1 MRILLVLAVSVSL
14 FLALLP
20 PPRCRLL
27 LLRARDNIAEML
39 YLGLRHFQA
48 HGKHYGVPDE
58 RAKLGE
64 GAEATTSF

>member
-1 MRILLVLAVSVSL
+1 
-14 FLALLP
+14 
-20 PPRCRLL
+20 
-27 LLRARDNIAEML
+27 ML

-64 GAEATTSF
+64 GAEATNSFSHIKDI